1 MNTKWCEDA
10 LSFGEAEYFLYYRG
24 AKQASSW
31 AVAVSQFANT
41 SQKSSSLNAGPE
53 ATVGCMLAKLQEN
66 KTQYTFKDERRDL
79 QHEISIYSSE
89 SISFIPALLSFSL
102 P

>member
-10 LSFGEAEYFLYYRG
+10 PSFGEAEYFLYYRG

-31 AVAVSQFANT
+31 AVAVPQFANT
-41 SQKSSSLNAGPE
+41 SQKSSLNAGPE

-89 SISFIPALLSFSL
+89 SISFIPALLPFSL